1 MIPSKSSDPSS
12 IRIGTWNTEWAK
24 PISIRG
30 NIIGGKLAASG
41 CDVLCVT
48 EGFAGIL
55 PDGGHVIDAGKDWGY
70 PIYKG
75 RRKVLLW
82 SKQPWTPHIDAVGSA
97 DLPGGRFVAGST
109 ETLSGTC
116 LTFVGVCIPWS
127 GAHVS
132 GGRKDRT
139 KWQDHEAWLAG
150 FKKLRSR
157 IPESRT
163 IVLGDFNQRIP
174 RKGWVPHETHEAL
187 LRAFEGFQFA
197 TQGESSEGQRLIDHI
212 AHTPDLTRR
221 RIGVWEKKSVDG
233 TRLSD
238 HFGVWCDFRTG

>member
-1 MIPSKSSDPSS
+1 MAPRQHSDSPT

-24 PISIRG
+24 PSSIRG
-30 NIIGGKLAASG
+30 NIISEKLAASG

-48 EGFAGIL
+48 EGFAEIL

-82 SKQPWTPHIDAVGSA
+82 SKQPWTPYIDAVGSA
-97 DLPGGRFVAGST
+97 DLPGGRLVAGIT
-109 ETLSGTC
+109 ETLSGIC
-116 LTFVGVCIPWS
+116 LTVVGVCIPWS
-127 GAHVS
+127 GAHVRN
-132 GGRKDRT
+132 GRKDRRL
-139 KWQDHEAWLAG
+139 WQDHEVWLAG
-150 FKKLRSR
+150 FEKLRSR

-174 RKGWVPHETHEAL
+174 RKYTPLRVGKAL
-187 LRAFEGFQFA
+187 ECAFDGFSFA
-197 TQGESSEGQRLIDHI
+197 TEGELSAGHTLIDHI

-221 RIGVWEKKSVDG
+221 GFAIWDKNSVDG
-233 TRLSD
+233 THLSD
-238 HFGVWCDFRTG
+238 HFGVWCDFSAD